1 MLFDPTNSCSF
12 MHRAE
17 MCAALDAALCEPA
30 TRTIACALCIVFNW
44 NAHNQ
49 VQMQS
54 INICRMQFGCMCDEC
69 TLSEWFQNLVVLVE
83 QHEWYRLASVHETT
97 NISEVFAIKYSSN
110 GLYSHFHFSLHF
122 RSIDN
127 DFSFSLILRQVFALH
142 AHEWKLTR
150 RFWTWFSLI
159 ETPSETLFAFELCI
173 LFSHIMNSEWMNA
186 RSFQSSRN

>member
-12 MHRAE
+12 MHRTE
-17 MCAALDAALCEPA
+17 MFGALDAALCEPA

-142 AHEWKLTR
+142 AHAHEWKLT
-150 RFWTWFSLI
+150 SILNLI
-159 ETPSETLFAFELCI
+159 
-173 LFSHIMNSEWMNA
+173 FSHRNAKRDTICLRIMYFIFTHNE
-186 RSFQSSRN
+186 